1 MVERVATFQL
11 LRSLVLEHLE
21 TNSASHWLRTIVL
34 LTEFGRS
41 YVSPEPVS
49 GATDMLRLLRIQYP
63 VPFTALESCIAQ
75 YTVIARM
82 MRDGFGFSSPELVAG
97 AAQGRISPWESTTSE
112 LWISGLSL
120 QTQPHHIVN
129 FLRMPASSAHRV
141 IICISRSGRP
151 TGHAIA
157 NLASHHDVLHAV
169 NSWHLSV
176 LGDYPVALSIA
187 LPGEFAI
194 VAARQAAI
202 REHFSQAQQASTA
215 NWTAAPAATDAQLAN
230 QLQASSSIAAD
241 DGVPPTGVLPPQL
254 LPASGNW
261 SDTLT
266 SSATLPESA
275 LAEAAMD
282 VTPTE
287 AAPPPSTNSPV
298 LLNRNVLMD
307 MCSRFA
313 EGTVVLA
320 RGLANSTSLEAL
332 TGFLSSFD
340 TEPSSLVMTTLEDG
354 RLSGDAFFAFKSA
367 EQAEAAIR
375 ELSGKTL
382 EERPVEL
389 SLVN

>member
-1 MVERVATFQL
+1 M
-11 LRSLVLEHLE
+11 
-21 TNSASHWLRTIVL
+21 L
-34 LTEFGRS
+34 LTEFARS

-49 GATDMLRLLRIQYP
+49 GVTDMLRLLRIQYP
-63 VPFTALESCIAQ
+63 VPFTALESCLAQ
-75 YTVIARM
+75 YTVITRM
-82 MRDGFGFSSPELVAG
+82 MRDGFAFSSPELVAG

-112 LWISGLSL
+112 LWISGLSS

-129 FLRMPASSAHRV
+129 FLRIPVTSAHRV

-151 TGHAIA
+151 TGHAIV

-169 NSWHLSV
+169 NSWHMSV
-176 LGDYPVALSIA
+176 LGDYPVALSVA
-187 LPGEFAI
+187 LPGEFAV
-194 VAARQAAI
+194 VAARQAVI

-215 NWTAAPAATDAQLAN
+215 AWPVANNLAAANNLSDSQLAPRP
-230 QLQASSSIAAD
+230 QAPTTTTTTTAD
-241 DGVPPTGVLPPQL
+241 DGIPPTGVLPSQL

-261 SDTLT
+261 SDALT

-275 LAEAAMD
+275 VSEAAMD
-282 VTPTE
+282 VTPASETE
-287 AAPPPSTNSPV
+287 PTPPSGGPV

-320 RGLANSTSLEAL
+320 RGLAHSTTLEVLAS
-332 TGFLSSFD
+332 FLSSFA

-354 RLSGDAFFAFKSA
+354 RPSGDAFVAFKSA

-375 ELSGKTL
+375 ELSGKTV
-382 EERPVEL
+382 EDRQVEL